1 MGRLALAAIGG
12 LRRARD
18 RENEHACPLS
28 RVRFHDLSPAA
39 SPARPG
45 ATRPAGRDSLCPSW
59 SFMPTWWTS

>member
-28 RVRFHDLSPAA
+28 CSFSRSLVR
-39 SPARPG
+39 RKPG
-45 ATRPAGRDSLCPSW
+45 KAGRDRPAE
-59 SFMPTWWTS
+59 